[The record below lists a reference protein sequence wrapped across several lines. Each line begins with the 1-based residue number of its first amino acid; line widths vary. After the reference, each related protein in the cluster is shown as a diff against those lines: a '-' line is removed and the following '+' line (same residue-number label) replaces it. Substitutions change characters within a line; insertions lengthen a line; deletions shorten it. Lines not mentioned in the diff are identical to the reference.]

1 MNKAQKVVFGF
12 FAIAAV
18 VIAGL
23 FIIYLNVTGKAVYT
37 PGNETI
43 FYYGES
49 CAHCKIVKEFMNE
62 NNITSK
68 IPMMMK
74 ESFSNEINGK
84 ELIAAGNYCKLP
96 KQDIGAVPLLYVE
109 GKCYLGDA
117 DIIDYLKN
125 KSGVR

>member
-23 FIIYLNVTGKAVYT
+23 FIVYLNLTGKAVYI

-43 FYYGES
+43 FFYGDS
-49 CAHCKIVKEFMNE
+49 CAHCKIVEEFMAE

-68 IPMMMK
+68 IPMTMK
-74 ESFSNEINGK
+74 ESFSNETNGK

-96 KQDIGAVPLLYVE
+96 KENIGRVPLLYAE
-109 GKCYLGDA
+109 GKCYLGDT

-125 KSGVR
+125 KSGVK

>member
-23 FIIYLNVTGKAVYT
+23 FIVYLNTTGKAVYT

-43 FYYGES
+43 FFYGDS
-49 CAHCKIVKEFMNE
+49 CAHCKIVEEFMAE

-68 IPMMMK
+68 IPIIMK
-74 ESFSNEINGK
+74 ESFSNETNAK
-84 ELIAAGNYCKLP
+84 ELINTGNYCKLP
-96 KQDIGAVPLLYVE
+96 KENIGAVPLLYAD
-109 GKCYLGDA
+109 GQCYLGDV

-125 KSGVR
+125 KSGAE